1 VVSDYVGLIASR
13 YFNNA
18 SVRDDHYKT
27 KKHKKRCVY
36 ASAPVLVFFIM
47 GGKLGIDVQVFEL
60 QALDCVVR
68 TSILTLLFLVTAV
81 VIHVNIAFP

>member
-1 VVSDYVGLIASR
+1 MQVVSDYVGLIASR

-47 GGKLGIDVQVFEL
+47 GGKLGID
-60 QALDCVVR
+60 A
-68 TSILTLLFLVTAV
+68 
-81 VIHVNIAFP
+81 